1 MTSRIYI
8 VRNGASDPRLV
19 RAPNQAQ
26 ALRHIVKPYKA
37 EVASQ
42 DDLIAALGNG
52 VKVEDAKD
60 EAEGVVA

>member
-1 MTSRIYI
+1 MTTRIYI
-8 VRNGASDPRLV
+8 ITNGASDPRLV

-42 DDLIAALGNG
+42 DALIAALGKG
-52 VKVEDAKD
+52 VKVEEAKD
-60 EAEGVVA
+60 EAQ

>member
-1 MTSRIYI
+1 MTTRIYI
-8 VRNGASDPRLV
+8 VTNGAADPRLV

-42 DDLIAALGNG
+42 DALIAALGKNI
-52 VKVEDAKD
+52 KIEDAT
-60 EAEGVVA
+60 AEDAGE

>member
-1 MTSRIYI
+1 MTTRIYI
-8 VRNGASDPRLV
+8 ITNGASEERLV

-42 DDLIAALGNG
+42 DALITALGKG
-52 VKVEDAKD
+52 VKVEDAKED
-60 EAEGVVA
+60 SE

>member
-1 MTSRIYI
+1 MTTRIYI

-19 RAPNQAQ
+19 KAANQAQ

-42 DDLIAALGNG
+42 DDLVAALSKG
-52 VKVEDAKD
+52 VKVEEARAE
-60 EAEGVVA
+60 EAE